1 MADLKQ
7 LLDSTAAREKLRA
20 IPGVERIGFG
30 LKEQAGEVLP
40 EYVFRVYVRLKKPI
54 DEVHPDEIIPT
65 EVDGIKTDVVV
76 LLDNQPGCDT
86 VIAPGM
92 EITREALNSL
102 EGSGTLGCVVTK
114 GPTTFILTN
123 AHVIGSSGSN
133 DIYQPSHS
141 TCAGI
146 SCNSPVATVVGSE
159 APWAF
164 REVRVLDGKS
174 YWIDCGLLQI
184 NDGVKRWNMIEGIGA
199 VSAAIR
205 DLASEPGTP
214 AGSPGTVAPSS
225 TITLH
230 KRGASTKVTHGTVVE
245 FCHEET
251 REGSLVIL
259 WELVILPTAGHS
271 YSETYKIHAD
281 EPIPIADIL
290 SSYTGEPVSATLVTP
305 GDASDRRIRFEGTV
319 FVMKGDSGA
328 LCVDDTHQACG
339 LLHIAYG
346 LNLLIEGGKQIF
358 VPSGRGGACHI
369 RPVFV
374 ALGLNPATSMVVSA
388 SPTSGAIVVSPGD
401 ALTAGIQA
409 GAGLT
414 RELARFE
421 TRLQTTPEG
430 RRILSIFTDHHRELI
445 NLVNHRRRV
454 TVTWQRNKGPAFV
467 AAFLNAVRAAD
478 AELPTVVAGYSLQ
491 VLLEKMLGVLA
502 QEGSDRLKQ
511 AIAEAGEFLTQLA
524 GRHGTL
530 EQLLDRLEEEAFA
543 GARAE
548 L

>member
-7 LLDSTAAREKLRA
+7 LLDADAAREKLRA

-54 DEVHPDEIIPT
+54 GDLHPDEIIPT

-76 LLDNQPGCDT
+76 LLGDQPGCKT

-102 EGSGTLGCVVTK
+102 EGSGTLGGVVRK
-114 GPTTFILTN
+114 GSTTYILTN

-146 SCNSPVATVVGSE
+146 SCNSPVATVVGS
-159 APWAF
+159 ADPWAF

-184 NDGVKRWNMIEGIGA
+184 NDGVTRWNMIEGIGA

-205 DLASEPGTP
+205 DLAAEPGTP
-214 AGSPGTVAPSS
+214 GSQPGTIVPSS

-245 FCHEET
+245 FCHEQT
-251 REGSLVIL
+251 IDGSLVIL
-259 WELVILPTAGHS
+259 WELVILPTTGHS
-271 YSETYKIHAD
+271 YSETYRIHAD

-290 SSYTGEPVSATLVTP
+290 SSFTGEPVSATRVNP
-305 GDASDRRIRFEGTV
+305 GDASDRRIHFEGTV
-319 FVMKGDSGA
+319 FLLKGDSGS

-339 LLHIAYG
+339 LLHIAHG
-346 LNLLIEGGKQIF
+346 LNLLIEGGKQVF
-358 VPSGRGGACHI
+358 VPSGRGGACYI

-374 ALGLNPATSMVVSA
+374 ALGLVPATAIVVSS
-388 SPTSGAIVVSPGD
+388 SPTSGAVVVRPGQ
-401 ALTAGIQA
+401 ALTTGIQA
-409 GAGLT
+409 EADLSE
-414 RELARFE
+414 ELDRFE
-421 TRLQTTPEG
+421 TRLQTTHEG
-430 RRILSIFTDHHRELI
+430 RRILTIFTDHHRELI
-445 NLVNHRRRV
+445 DLVNHRRRV

-467 AAFLNAVRAAD
+467 AAFLNAVRAGD
-478 AELPTVVAGYSLQ
+478 GELPTVVAGYSLQ
-491 VLLEKMLGVLA
+491 VLLEKMLAVLA

-524 GRHGTL
+524 GRHETL

-543 GARAE
+543 GARAA